1 MKARIIKDFHD
12 KDNFAKVY
20 EVDTIIDLP
29 AERVRELKSLGLVV
43 EIREKNKSKTAE
55 K

>member
-1 MKARIIKDFHD
+1 MKARIVKEFRD

-20 EVDTIIDLP
+20 EADAIVDLP
-29 AERVRELKSLGLVV
+29 AERVRELKSLGLVI
-43 EIREKNKSKTAE
+43 EIRDRNTKTSK